1 MASRLRRFLARFRG
15 SSLLRGDHISGAD
28 RPVEN
33 TDALAATRPQMADP
47 AIGGG
52 HTFPPGYVKSY
63 DEGRPRK

>member
-1 MASRLRRFLARFRG
+1 MTSRLKRFFARFRG
-15 SSLLRGDHISGAD
+15 SSLQRGDYIRESE

-33 TDALAATRPQMADP
+33 TDALTAEQSS
-47 AIGGG
+47 GG